1 MTTATHAGNFVAPAR
16 MLADFGTML
25 AADIDPEKFADRCG
39 TSINHPAFTLGHCTY
54 YLGIAANTLGASIGC
69 GPDEK
74 RLYAIGVECVDT
86 PGTYPAKDDVL
97 AAYTARCGEVAEF
110 LESCE
115 DAAFE
120 APNEDG
126 PFEDRF
132 DSKGQVAAFMVLV
145 HTSFHLG
152 QISGWRR
159 AVGMGPA
166 MKA

>member
-1 MTTATHAGNFVAPAR
+1 MTTATHAGNFVAPTR

-97 AAYTARCGEVAEF
+97 AALRNGDGTLWQSCDPTVGISSLPCEIGAVPALKKTQPPSPQFLLGITTAQG
-110 LESCE
+110 
-115 DAAFE
+115 
-120 APNEDG
+120 G
-126 PFEDRF
+126 
-132 DSKGQVAAFMVLV
+132 
-145 HTSFHLG
+145 
-152 QISGWRR
+152 SG
-159 AVGMGPA
+159 
-166 MKA
+166 